1 MNTYSRKSEHYFY
14 LILLALPLISCHMSV
29 SVYSQPS
36 VIPIGSILSLNKKLR
51 IPPGKTGV
59 YIQAG
64 QVMERTALNEYLP
77 NCRFE
82 VNSLN
87 NSEFTIVNEDE
98 FEVYKLMYE
107 SELVSSD
114 TVMYAALNK
123 VAYGVSAMADIR
135 TTEFYLR
142 SEKQPDVSRL
152 RCGHWEDPTDAF
164 HLTYDQVIQA
174 LGEIIT
180 VKLAPQ

>member
-1 MNTYSRKSEHYFY
+1 MNIFSHKTIAN
-14 LILLALPLISCHMSV
+14 LILILVILPLLSCHLSV

-36 VIPIGSILSLNKKLR
+36 VIPIGSILTLNKELR
-51 IPPGKTGV
+51 IPPGKTGI

-64 QVMERTALNEYLP
+64 QLMERTSLNEYLP

-82 VNSLN
+82 VNTLN
-87 NSEFTIVNEDE
+87 NTEFTVVNEDE
-98 FEVYKLMYE
+98 FEVYKVMYE
-107 SELVSSD
+107 SELVSSN
-114 TVMYAALNK
+114 TVMYASLDK
-123 VAYGVSAMADIR
+123 TAYGVSAMADIR
-135 TTEFYLR
+135 TTEFYIK
-142 SEKQPDVSRL
+142 SEKQPDVLRL

-174 LGEIIT
+174 MGDVIT